1 MTTTLNH
8 TDAAATPNG
17 SGRPAPAA
25 ATPGEHAPVRRG
37 RARWPLFG
45 LAGAVSGFAAVVA
58 SMPTLTEDEYNSGVR
73 VLDELERGGYHA
85 GFLLGLVSVGC
96 LLVAS
101 SGWKRWAERR
111 VPDSLAGRTLAQ
123 GLAATATINVIFFSI
138 MGAMALYLPGGPD
151 EGWLS
156 KESMLTN
163 FTLLDFG
170 ALLGWWGTAVAAI
183 CVATFAFGKARI
195 LPRWMGVVSVLLLLP
210 PVAMAIGT
218 ALPGFVGFTMP
229 IWLAVISIGMVFSRT
244 ADA

>member
-8 TDAAATPNG
+8 TDAVAPTDA
-17 SGRPAPAA
+17 PAPTGAA
-25 ATPGEHAPVRRG
+25 EPNPPRSG

-45 LAGAVSGFAAVVA
+45 LAGAVTGFAAVMA
-58 SMPTLTEDEYNSGVR
+58 SMQTLTEEEYGSGVR
-73 VLDELERGGYHA
+73 VLDQLERGGYHA

-111 VPDSLAGRTLAQ
+111 MPDSLAGRTLGQ
-123 GLAATATINVIFFSI
+123 GLAATATINVIFFCL
-138 MGAMALYLPGGPD
+138 MGAMALYLPGGAD

-156 KESMLTN
+156 RESMLTN

-170 ALLGWWGTAVAAI
+170 ALLGWWGAAVSALCVAAL
-183 CVATFAFGKARI
+183 AFGRARA
-195 LPRWMGVVSVLLLLP
+195 LPRWMGIVSVVLLVP
-210 PVAMAIGT
+210 PFALAIGM
-218 ALPGFVGFTMP
+218 ALPGFVGLTLP
-229 IWLAVISIGMVFSRT
+229 IWLAIISVGMVFSRT